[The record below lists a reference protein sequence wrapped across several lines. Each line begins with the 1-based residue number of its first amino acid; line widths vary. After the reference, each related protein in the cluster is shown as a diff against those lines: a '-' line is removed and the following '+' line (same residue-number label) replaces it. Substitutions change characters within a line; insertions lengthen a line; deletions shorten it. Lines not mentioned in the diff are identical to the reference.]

1 VGRYTGP
8 GVSPGER
15 DADDDDVALEDDTE
29 LTGPAKDRAPAPADA
44 EADESSPNENRPATT
59 SVAPDALDEGSSD
72 D

>member
-1 VGRYTGP
+1 MGRSTGP

-29 LTGPAKDRAPAPADA
+29 LTTPAKDRAPADA
-44 EADESSPNENRPATT
+44 EGGESSPNENRPATT